1 MHELGVVFHMIDEL
15 KAVAA
20 DNDVQ
25 DISKVVVELG
35 EVSTVI
41 PSYLQDCWK
50 WVAVKHDFLKN
61 CELGIEIIPA
71 VTYCEACG
79 KEYGTVEF
87 GRACPCCGSG
97 RTYLIRGNEFL
108 IKEIEVPEV

>member
-35 EVSTVI
+35 EV
-41 PSYLQDCWK
+41 
-50 WVAVKHDFLKN
+50 
-61 CELGIEIIPA
+61 
-71 VTYCEACG
+71 
-79 KEYGTVEF
+79 
-87 GRACPCCGSG
+87 
-97 RTYLIRGNEFL
+97 
-108 IKEIEVPEV
+108 